1 MDPRSAVHRKDPLP
15 SVIVI
20 AVLAVLAGAAGPTA
34 IALRAETNAEFL
46 LGVLSLPTGIP
57 RQDVD
62 RRLLCVLKPA
72 AFQECFITWIE
83 SLRQAADATCPVDRP
98 ILAIEGQTVRRS
110 QDRAQGLGPLHSVSV
125 WASD

>member
-1 MDPRSAVHRKDPLP
+1 
-15 SVIVI
+15 VI

-34 IALRAETNAEFL
+34 IALRAETNAEIL
-46 LGVLSLPTGIP
+46 LEVLSLPTGIP
-57 RQDVD
+57 RQAVD

-72 AFQECFITWIE
+72 AFEECFMTWIE

-98 ILAIEGQTVRRS
+98 ILAIDGQTVRRS

-125 WASD
+125 